1 MKKRIMVV
9 LLAAFF
15 LSGCTERSAEVTSFT
30 LNTESPISSNKL
42 QEIVNEDVSEE
53 NTEAGA
59 SESIS
64 ENKPEEILEEEPVKV
79 KGIYVTGPMAGNSKM
94 QDLIQLVD
102 DTELNTMVIDIKND
116 EGVIT
121 YKMQSD
127 TVIEINASK
136 SYIKDME
143 LLMQQLKEKN
153 IYTIAR
159 IVVFKDPILAAAKPE
174 LSIKAKSGQT
184 FYDKQGLAWVNP
196 YEKKVWEYMMEVA
209 TQAAQIGFD
218 EIQFDYIRFSTDVSM
233 SQADF
238 GEAGILKSKE
248 QIITEFAE
256 YAYQTLHPLG
266 VAVSADVF
274 GTAMDNKEDGEI
286 IGQNYIELAK
296 HLDIICPMVYPSH
309 YGKGVYGIEV
319 PDAEPYQII
328 LKAMEASKT
337 ALAGGISANAA
348 AGRQAR
354 VRPWLQDFTASWVP
368 GHISYGAEQIKA
380 QIQAVYDAGYEEW
393 ILWNAANHY
402 TKEGLII
409 EGV

>member
-1 MKKRIMVV
+1 MKKRIMIVI
-9 LLAAFF
+9 LAAFL
-15 LSGCTERSAEVTSFT
+15 LSGCSERETEVTSFT
-30 LNTESPISSNKL
+30 LNTENPLSSNEL
-42 QEIVNEDVSEE
+42 REIVKEDVLEE
-53 NTEAGA
+53 NTEADA

-64 ENKPEEILEEEPVKV
+64 GNKPDEITEKEPVKV

-116 EGVIT
+116 EGIIT
-121 YKMQSD
+121 YNMQND
-127 TVIEINASK
+127 AVNEIGASK
-136 SYIKDME
+136 PYIKDME

-174 LSIKAKSGQT
+174 LSIKSKSGQP

-196 YEKKVWEYMMEVA
+196 YEKKVWEYIMEVA
-209 TQAAQIGFD
+209 EQAAQIGFD

-233 SQADF
+233 LQADF
-238 GEAGILKSKE
+238 GEAGVLKSKE
-248 QIITEFAE
+248 QIITEFAD

-309 YGKGVYGIEV
+309 YGKGVYGIAV
-319 PDAEPYQII
+319 PDAEPYQTI

-337 ALAGGISANAA
+337 VLAGGISANAA
-348 AGRQAR
+348 AERQAR

-380 QIQAVYDAGYEEW
+380 QIQAVYDAGYDEW

-409 EGV
+409 EGA